1 MRKTILLTGLA
12 ALLTI
17 PAVMAADDI
26 KIEERF
32 DQKGDRI
39 DTRLDQR
46 GDVIDQR
53 LDLRAEKASENG
65 SERRPD

>member
-1 MRKTILLTGLA
+1 MKKTILLTGLV
-12 ALLTI
+12 ALLSM

-32 DQKGDRI
+32 DRKGDRI
-39 DTRLDQR
+39 DSRLDQR

-53 LDLRAEKASENG
+53 LDLRAEQG
-65 SERRPD
+65 Q